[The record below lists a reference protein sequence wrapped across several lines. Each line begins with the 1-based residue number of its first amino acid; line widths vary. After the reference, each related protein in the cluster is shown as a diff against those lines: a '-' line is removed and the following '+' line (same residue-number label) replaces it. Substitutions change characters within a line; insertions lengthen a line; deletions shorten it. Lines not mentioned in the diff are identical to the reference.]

1 MKAPAQLALSP
12 RGVTNFRPGQAT
24 EAQRSAD
31 QRTKRQDLLSMLQTV
46 KHPLSFSIKIH
57 IF

>member
-46 KHPLSFSIKIH
+46 KHPLSFP
-57 IF
+57 